1 MNGFLIAFHII
12 TCVFIIL
19 AVLLQVGRGAELGA
33 AFGSMGQA
41 QSSRGPQSF
50 MAKFTTAIA
59 FLFMLTSAMLTY
71 QTSARQQSS
80 VLDKIGIETSAPANP
95 GTDTAPATK

>member
-1 MNGFLIAFHII
+1 MSGFLVAFHVI
-12 TCVFIIL
+12 TCIFIIL

-50 MAKFTTAIA
+50 MAKFTTVIA
-59 FLFMLTSAMLTY
+59 ALFMMTSATLTY
-71 QTSARQQSS
+71 QTSTQQQAS
-80 VLDKIGIETSAPANP
+80 VMDQVEVETTTPAAPA
-95 GTDTAPATK
+95 APAE